1 MMSTEFREAQKFVT
15 QLRREQKRHREAVER
30 ENTNHQARVAE
41 LRKELT
47 PAAERLVAVVLEQ
60 ETEADRTAAPASEPP
75 ELELAPPAAAGGRK
89 R

>member
-30 ENTNHQARVAE
+30 ENTNHEARVAE

-60 ETEADRTAAPASEPP
+60 ESAPDQTAAPASEPP
-75 ELELAPPAAAGGRK
+75 ELELPPAAAGGRK